1 MTDVWWFL
9 LPFSWLNP
17 FWLVSSHLS
26 HLYLCAGQM
35 ILLGSI
41 AWFYGLV
48 SFWWN
53 PVHIYIYIII
63 YIYAHT
69 HYILIFT
76 IFTMASHYD
85 LWKSWSSSANTSA
98 QRPIFFAR
106 LQETS
111 SWSWLVG
118 FPRHVDF
125 SKHPPGLNSRFFT
138 DLTLISWWW
147 STSWS
152 LILIG

>member
-63 YIYAHT
+63 YICTYTLYPYFYYFYHGFT
-69 HYILIFT
+69 LWFMEIMIFIRQHLRST
-76 IFTMASHYD
+76 SH
-85 LWKSWSSSANTSA
+85 
-98 QRPIFFAR
+98 FFAR